1 MGNSKAAHN
10 LYDAPLHEMLGKL
23 PIDDYN
29 APIEDYD
36 ENDLAKQKT
45 ERYTQDTSHRH
56 SLIGWMMV
64 VVSIWLILVICIV
77 ALNVK
82 CQLFISDTVLNTLLA
97 TTTVNILGLPF
108 IILKDLFNGR

>member
-1 MGNSKAAHN
+1 MTDLFNNQTINDSPVDIECPSFGREDDP
-10 LYDAPLHEMLGKL
+10 DASSMMRQ
-23 PIDDYN
+23 
-29 APIEDYD
+29 
-36 ENDLAKQKT
+36 KQ
-45 ERYTQDTSHRH
+45 ERYMQDTSHRH